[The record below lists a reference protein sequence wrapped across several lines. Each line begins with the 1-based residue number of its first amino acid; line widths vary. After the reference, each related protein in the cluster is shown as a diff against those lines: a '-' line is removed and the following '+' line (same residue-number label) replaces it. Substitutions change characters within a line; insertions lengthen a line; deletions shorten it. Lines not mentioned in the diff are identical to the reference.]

1 MTVPLQLTA
10 ADRPSPIGALAVD
23 LFCRVIDNWG
33 DLGVCWRLARQLR
46 DEYGAEVRLIV
57 DDIAPFSTI
66 EPRVNR
72 DLSEQRYEDIAIE
85 YWATFESRGARCDC
99 DLVIEVFA
107 CDPPAEYVESM
118 AQRSPQPVWINL
130 EYLSAEKWVDGVHGL
145 PSPHRKLPLTK
156 YFFVPGFSPQSGGV
170 IVEKSVRSVDP
181 TERKDAPASA
191 ISLTSLNHK
200 ERAHSAE
207 SSTQRPRVFSFT
219 YAQAPVAALARAF
232 DAATFFLAA
241 RLDSHDFEWVQL
253 SPVPQTEFDR
263 LLAAFDLL
271 LVRGEDSFVRAQLAG
286 KPMLWHIYPTDDRA
300 HINKLDAWLDRY
312 CVAMPNE
319 LSNTYRRAAHAF
331 VDPESEPDLA
341 HAFHDFIGALPALQQ
356 HALSWQ
362 RALLASEDLAT
373 RLMQFVSEKRLE
385 KDR

>member
-1 MTVPLQLTA
+1 MPVPLLMPVPLQPSSV
-10 ADRPSPIGALAVD
+10 DGPSPIGALAVD

-57 DDIAPFSTI
+57 DDLAPFSTI

-72 DLSEQRYEDIAIE
+72 ELSVQRHEDIAIE
-85 YWATFESRGARCDC
+85 HWAWFESRSASCDC
-99 DLVIEVFA
+99 DLVIEAFA

-118 AQRSPQPVWINL
+118 SRRSPQPVWINL

-181 TERKDAPASA
+181 TGEKCVSASA
-191 ISLTSLNHK
+191 IAVIHK
-200 ERAHSAE
+200 EQAHSAE
-207 SSTQRPRVFSFT
+207 PSTHRPRVFSFT
-219 YAQAPVAALARAF
+219 YAHAPVAALAKVF
-232 DAATFFLAA
+232 DVATFFVASK
-241 RLDSHDFEWVQL
+241 LDADESKWVQL

-263 LLAAFDLL
+263 LLAVFDLL

-286 KPMLWHIYPTDDRA
+286 KPLLWHIYPTDDRA
-300 HINKLDAWLDRY
+300 HIDKLDAWLDRY
-312 CVAMPNE
+312 CVSMRNE
-319 LSNTYRRAAHAF
+319 LSKTYRRAAHAF
-331 VDPESEPDLA
+331 VDPESEADLDV
-341 HAFHDFIGALPALQQ
+341 AFHELVIALPALQE

-362 RALLASEDLAT
+362 RALLASDDLAT
-373 RLMQFVSEKRLE
+373 RLMRFVSEKR
-385 KDR
+385 